1 MVFVLSPELWNM
13 KEYIDSFLAFLEVE
27 RGMSRNTILSYERDI
42 EKFCGYAQKI
52 KKDVRT
58 LARED
63 VVDFLMSLKD
73 SNLSSSTIARNLAS
87 LKTFWKFLTAEQF
100 APENIAAVV
109 ETPKTWK
116 NIPDV
121 LSKEEVEKLLDAP
134 KKKGYQGIRDR
145 AILELMYATGLR
157 VSEVKDLK
165 KTGINLDAGFVKC
178 FGKGGKERIVPL
190 GKLAENAVK
199 EYMHSF
205 RDKLATRTGDDHL
218 FLSKFGK
225 MLSRQSIWKM
235 VQKYA
240 RDSGVSKHITPHT
253 LRHSFATHLLE
264 GGAELRGVQE
274 MLGHADISTTQ
285 IYTHV
290 ARERLKLL
298 HEKHHPRG

>member
-1 MVFVLSPELWNM
+1 M

-290 ARERLKLL
+290 NKDKLRKI
-298 HEKHHPRG
+298 HEKYHPRA